1 MIVFLILIH
10 RIKYVFKTLVS
21 FVESRVLSCITAQ
34 QGIYSRIFIIFTEVY
49 GRIRKIVVKYVSE
62 SSQGFTQWRLDRLDP
77 VKGGCHMTLAEILM
91 CSIALCQL
99 VIMVI
104 ALFQGK

>member
-1 MIVFLILIH
+1 MLFYEREIWLFAD
-10 RIKYVFKTLVS
+10 YTLKNQSMYHGVNLQKNKKI
-21 FVESRVLSCITAQ
+21 SRNAWTNEEYC
-34 QGIYSRIFIIFTEVY
+34 G
-49 GRIRKIVVKYVSE
+49 KICNGE
-62 SSQGFTQWRLDRLDP
+62 QPGFYTWRLDRFGP
-77 VKGGCHMTLAEILM
+77 AKGGCHMTLAEIFM

>member
-1 MIVFLILIH
+1 M
-10 RIKYVFKTLVS
+10 
-21 FVESRVLSCITAQ
+21 
-34 QGIYSRIFIIFTEVY
+34 
-49 GRIRKIVVKYVSE
+49 VKYVSE

-91 CSIALCQL
+91 YSIALCQL

-104 ALFQGK
+104 ALLQGK